1 MAAHEFSEVQIT
13 DHDYYP
19 LPVENRDLEFEA
31 LDLAYRVMKCREAK
45 HFALASAYEAKLAKC
60 WLAAEGSSKES
71 IQGVRDTLR
80 RDMSRRLRD
89 VKPQLRLVI

>member
-1 MAAHEFSEVQIT
+1 MDKHDTCQVIT
-13 DHDYYP
+13 DKNYLP
-19 LPVENRDLEFEA
+19 LPVENRELELEA

-45 HFALASAYEAKLAKC
+45 HFDLASAYEAKLAKC
-60 WLAAEGSSKES
+60 WLAAEGGSKES

-89 VKPQLRLVI
+89 VKPQLRVVI